1 MTLRSIILRLR
12 RPFAVFSRYRRWR
25 QKRLSY
31 LNENLELRSF
41 IRAMGVRQE
50 AVEELLRDKQE
61 KILRLQAAII
71 HFNAAHHPGVKTREH
86 DMRPERIITSADQWL
101 EEFSRDFEARHRE
114 FERTGNYERRDRVST
129 GPGPEDTGAT
139 SD

>member
-1 MTLRSIILRLR
+1 MS
-12 RPFAVFSRYRRWR
+12 
-25 QKRLSY
+25 
-31 LNENLELRSF
+31 
-41 IRAMGVRQE
+41 
-50 AVEELLRDKQE
+50 LLRDKQE

-129 GPGPEDTGAT
+129 DPGPEDAGT
-139 SD
+139 DPH